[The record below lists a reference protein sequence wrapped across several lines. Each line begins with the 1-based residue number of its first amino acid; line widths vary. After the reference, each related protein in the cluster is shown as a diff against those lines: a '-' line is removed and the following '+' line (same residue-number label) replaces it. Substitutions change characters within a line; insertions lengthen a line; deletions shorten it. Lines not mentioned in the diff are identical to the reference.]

1 MTSDDVRETLLA
13 ELRAYQALDHH
24 EEEQRLRVLE
34 LVESVPL
41 AASRE
46 HFTPGH
52 LTASAYIV
60 DLAAQKILLHHHRRL
75 DRWLQMGGH
84 IEPGESPR
92 IAAMRE
98 AEEESGLAHI
108 QPLIDA
114 IFDIDV
120 HSIPAAKG
128 EPAHLHH
135 DIRYLF
141 AASISDDFRI
151 DPNESHD
158 LRWFGLDE
166 AELAMNA
173 PEASRVLYKIRRLR

>member
-1 MTSDDVRETLLA
+1 MTAGLREELLGYSATGDEETSRLRMLELLA
-13 ELRAYQALDHH
+13 READ
-24 EEEQRLRVLE
+24 VT
-34 LVESVPL
+34 
-41 AASRE
+41 SRG
-46 HFTPGH
+46 HFAPGH
-52 LTASAYIV
+52 FTASAFII
-60 DLAAQKILLHHHRRL
+60 DPAAALVLLHHHRRL